1 MPELSVIVVFDATE
15 PHLNPC
21 LASLAG
27 QTATSDG
34 NLDVVLAPVR
44 HRPAPGEEHGTVA
57 RTVDSEDGTQLVDT
71 ELPGGDEEAGTG
83 TVLADDTGPAEG
95 TDPAD
100 TGASEAA
107 DTLREEGATAARA
120 FVANTPPGVTATMV
134 EHSSVDRAEARRLGA
149 EAASGEYLMFLE
161 GTDRLTSYALAY
173 LLETLKTSGADMATG
188 NVYRFNELGAR
199 PSRAHQK
206 PYGKLRTCTSVRSV
220 PSLLADRMYG
230 NKLWRRSFWE
240 NLPRTDVADPD
251 PDTDLAV
258 VRALFAATAVDVLPA
273 PVHLC
278 RDREGTD
285 DFRDVATLERR
296 IMAVAELSSVLP
308 EGDRN
313 MWDHRALCHD
323 VRSVLLRMDDVDQQ
337 VRERFYELVGSHY
350 LGTVDRHVLDRLS
363 PLHRLNYYLVRQRQ
377 DARLLELL
385 TFQKSVELKKTPLV
399 RRGVHYYLKYP
410 FFEDKDAGI
419 PREMYRVGPDL
430 KVRQKTENVEWR
442 DGQLVVSGRVGL
454 THLRARRRWQ
464 QQLVAFAVHRGTGR
478 RVSVPV
484 QVRRAAEYRLAD
496 RPDAARH
503 DYGGFE
509 ITVNPDKLRASGSW
523 QAAEW
528 QLELVVI
535 NRGIVRR
542 RTIANPVSGQPQRP
556 PYQRVAGDVW
566 IRPTWDQDG
575 KLSIDVDPLRARVV
589 ECRREHR
596 DGRAGLRI
604 TGELVAPPAAH
615 ARQLRLTRLPGTAVL
630 HYPLQC
636 TGGHFDA
643 SVPISEVVERAV
655 AEGEGKLSQ
664 EQWRVELVTPEGNT
678 VPLILLDELDT
689 AVYPADDN
697 QQELAVQRTS
707 TGHLQLRAGWA
718 HPVLHGARWSGSEL
732 ELLGTY
738 TAASEIEL
746 VFAARGREEE
756 HPLTLHR
763 DGETFRARFSPSRIP
778 TLSGTLSLPAGSYQL
793 WARVRAADGNLN
805 GVRVEISPD
814 SVRDLP
820 VSLETPERSYTFAD
834 AGFDT
839 PLLKVGS
846 DLWPEERGS
855 FAQRQLRQDV
865 YPALRTQKL
874 REEVFFDSFTGR
886 QFSDS
891 PHSIYA
897 ALRSRGGD
905 WADYPMSWLVSDGQ
919 VSLPEDVRQ
928 VRYHGREFYESLA
941 RSRYIVTNSRQPT
954 WFDRRSDQVVV
965 QTWHGSMLKRI
976 GFDIENIRGKSRDYH
991 EKLAWETQQ
1000 WDYLVSPSP
1009 WATPILRRAFRFDG
1023 EILETGYPRNDI
1035 FFSPD
1040 REAIAERT
1048 RQRLGLPPGKKVVL
1062 YAPTWRDDKYYTRG
1076 KHKLDLH
1083 LDLYR
1088 MYEKL
1093 GEDHVL
1099 LVRRHPRVVD
1109 SVPTVGTDF
1118 VYDVSL
1124 YPEIMEL
1131 FLVTDV
1137 LVTDYSS
1144 MMFDF
1149 ANTGRPMLFFTYDI
1163 ESYRDSLRGFYF
1175 DFEETAPGPLLKES
1189 DDVIDALLNIGEV
1202 SDRYGSA
1209 YTRFTDQFC
1218 PLDDG
1223 NASARV
1229 VDRVFGR

>member
-1 MPELSVIVVFDATE
+1 MPELSVIVVFDVTE
-15 PHLNPC
+15 PHLSPC
-21 LASLAG
+21 LASLTG
-27 QTATSDG
+27 QTAASDG
-34 NLDVVLAPVR
+34 DLEVVLAPVR
-44 HRPAPGEEHGTVA
+44 HSPAPEGEHGTVVRA
-57 RTVDSEDGTQLVDT
+57 VDGEDGT
-71 ELPGGDEEAGTG
+71 ELADAEVPGGDEEAGTG
-83 TVLADDTGPAEG
+83 TAPVEEADPAEG
-95 TDPAD
+95 EEPAES
-100 TGASEAA
+100 GESEAA
-107 DTLREEGATAARA
+107 DTLREEGAAAARA
-120 FVANTPPGVTATMV
+120 FAANPPRGIEATMV
-134 EHSSVDRAEARRLGA
+134 GHSSAGRAEARRIGA
-149 EAASGEYLMFLE
+149 EAASGEYLMFLD
-161 GTDRLTSYALAY
+161 GADRLTSYALAY
-173 LLETLKTSGADMATG
+173 LLETLKASGADVATG
-188 NVYRFNELGAR
+188 NVYRFNELGTR

-206 PYGKLRTCTSVRSV
+206 PCGRQRTCTNVRSV
-220 PSLLADRMYG
+220 PSLLGDRLYG

-240 NLPRTDVADPD
+240 NLPRTDVAD

-278 RDREGTD
+278 RDRERTD
-285 DFRDVATLERR
+285 DYRDVATLTRR
-296 IMAVAELSSVLP
+296 IAAVAELSSALP
-308 EGDRN
+308 ESDRN
-313 MWDHRALCHD
+313 VWDHRALCHD
-323 VRSVLLRMDDVDQQ
+323 VCSVLLRMDDADQQ
-337 VRERFYELVGSHY
+337 ARERFYELVGNQY
-350 LGTVDRHVLDRLS
+350 LGRVDRHVLDRLS

-385 TFQKSVELKKTPLV
+385 TFQKSVELKKAPLV
-399 RRGVHYYLKYP
+399 RRGVHYYIKYP
-410 FFEDKDAGI
+410 FFEDKDSGI
-419 PREMYRVGPDL
+419 PREVYRVGPDL

-442 DGQLVVSGRVGL
+442 GGQLVVSGRVGIA
-454 THLRARRRWQ
+454 HLRARRRWQ
-464 QQLVAFAVHRGTGR
+464 QQLVAFAVNPATGR

-484 QVRRAAEYRLAD
+484 RMRRAAEYRLAD

-509 ITVNPDKLRASGSW
+509 VTVNPEKLRVSGSW

-556 PYQRVAGDVW
+556 PYQRIAGDVW
-566 IRPTWDQDG
+566 IRPTWNQDG
-575 KLSIDVDPLRARVV
+575 KLSIDVDPLRARVI
-589 ECRREHR
+589 ECRRENR
-596 DGRAGLRI
+596 DGGAGLRI
-604 TGELVAPPAAH
+604 AGELVAPPAAH
-615 ARQLRLTRLPGTAVL
+615 ARELRLTRLPGTAVL
-630 HYPLQC
+630 HYPLRC
-636 TGGHFDA
+636 TGGRFEA
-643 SVPISEVVERAV
+643 SVPVSEVVERAV
-655 AEGEGKLSQ
+655 AEGEGQLSQ
-664 EQWRVELVTPEGNT
+664 EQWRVELVTHEGNT
-678 VPLILLDELDT
+678 VPLILPDALET
-689 AVYPADDN
+689 AVYPADGN
-697 QQELAVQRTS
+697 QQEVAVQRTS

-718 HPVLHGARWSGSEL
+718 HPVLHEARWSGDEL
-732 ELLGTY
+732 ELVGSY
-738 TAASEIEL
+738 TAASELEL

-756 HPLTLHR
+756 HLLTLHR
-763 DGETFRARFSPSRIP
+763 DGGTFRARFSPSRIP
-778 TLSGTLSLPAGSYQL
+778 TLSGTLPLSAGSYQL
-793 WARVRAADGNLN
+793 WARVRAADGNTS

-814 SVRDLP
+814 SVRELP
-820 VSLETPERSYTFAD
+820 VSLEKPERSYTFAD

-839 PLLKVGS
+839 PILRVGS
-846 DLWPEERGS
+846 DLFPEERGS
-855 FAQRQLRQDV
+855 FAQRQLRENV
-865 YPALRTQKL
+865 YPVLRTQEL

-891 PHSIYA
+891 PHSIYT
-897 ALRSRGGD
+897 ALRSRGGS

-919 VSLPEDVRQ
+919 VSLPDDVRQ

-941 RSRYIVTNSRQPT
+941 RSRYIVTNSRQPA

-991 EKLAWETQQ
+991 EKLSWETQQ

-1040 REAIAERT
+1040 RDAIAERT
-1048 RQRLGLPPGKKVVL
+1048 RQRLGLPPDKKVVL

-1109 SVPTVGTDF
+1109 SVPTVGTNF

-1175 DFEETAPGPLLKES
+1175 DFEETAPGPLLKRS

-1209 YTRFTDQFC
+1209 YRRFTDQFC

-1223 NASARV
+1223 NAAARV
-1229 VDRVFGR
+1229 VDRVFGRG